1 MSGVFTVNS
10 ISLPVLGFELRTLD
24 KDSLIGSLWNGR
36 VMADYEETSGDAF
49 CADIFFSAKNTEMIA
64 TLRGNM
70 YAVGDEDRQK
80 YSELPASA
88 KYLYKVS
95 LDCMDIGNGRA
106 LSILNSLRTLV
117 QYAMAPSG
125 KMLEEDEFALIVSAS
140 PDTMLTL
147 YENVV
152 IFKDMLKVD
161 ISIVSKNGID
171 VLIIK

>member
-36 VMADYEETSGDAF
+36 VMVDYEETSGDAF
-49 CADIFFSAKNTEMIA
+49 CADIFSSVKNTEMIA

-80 YSELPASA
+80 YSELPASV

-125 KMLEEDEFALIVSAS
+125 KTLEEDEFALIVSAS